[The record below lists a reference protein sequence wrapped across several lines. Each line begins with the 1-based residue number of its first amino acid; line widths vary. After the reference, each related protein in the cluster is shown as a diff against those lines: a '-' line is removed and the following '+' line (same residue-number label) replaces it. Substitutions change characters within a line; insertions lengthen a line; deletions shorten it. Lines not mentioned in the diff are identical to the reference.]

1 MKRKVTNAQRAASLR
16 YRERNKTELQR
27 KARERMARRRA
38 ELKKSDE
45 AWASYRAKAQEDA
58 ARYRARHAEDL
69 ALNQCSYRSRKSI
82 AKIGFKAWH
91 EGYLKRHPIVPREE
105 EEDLPEWPSIRIPS
119 TAPCQGIQIPNATRM
134 TTPATSRRGR
144 PTLRP
149 TRTCSTFL
157 DYEDPTTAPD
167 YVPKPGEQPFFQRGK
182 RRWA

>member
-1 MKRKVTNAQRAASLR
+1 MGLSHSRLTT
-16 YRERNKTELQR
+16 RNKTELQR

-58 ARYRARHAEDL
+58 ARYRAQHAEDL

-105 EEDLPEWPSIRIPS
+105 EEDLPEWPSDSDSEHGPLPGDSNSERDAHDDTRDVPPRPPDS
-119 TAPCQGIQIPNATRM
+119 APYEDLLNY
-134 TTPATSRRGR
+134 
-144 PTLRP
+144 
-149 TRTCSTFL
+149 FL